1 METKLTPLMQ
11 QYWQIKKDHA
21 DKVVLFRMGDF
32 FEMFHRDA
40 EIAAP
45 ILNIALTQR
54 NKKRP
59 DSQPDGYY
67 GRAYD

>member
-1 METKLTPLMQ
+1 MQPNSATKLTPLMQ
-11 QYWQIKKDHA
+11 QYWEIKSAHN

-45 ILNIALTQR
+45 VLGIALTSR
-54 NKKRP
+54 DKK
-59 DSQPDGYY
+59 
-67 GRAYD
+67 A